1 MTEFKTGDRVRGF
14 YRLSSPE
21 VGEPN
26 FREGV
31 LYDRTKDQFIR
42 PHESIIQGDEGPH
55 DRWYVDTDTLEL
67 VESVDPP
74 ETPRGSV
81 LLEARDL
88 ITGDRNK
95 TYGSPTQNFQDTA
108 DIWDTLL
115 KSKLKEDARI
125 EPGDVARLMIAL
137 KLCRMVAQPKRD
149 NWTDIAG
156 YAGCGYEVEAETGK
170 IQE

>member
-1 MTEFKTGDRVRGF
+1 VTEFKTGDRVQGKSGF
-14 YRLSSPE
+14 GMYQIGTLKDRPKDLYIREDESLLSDDDGRL
-21 VGEPN
+21 
-26 FREGV
+26 
-31 LYDRTKDQFIR
+31 
-42 PHESIIQGDEGPH
+42 
-55 DRWYVDTDTLEL
+55 WYVLTDSLEPL
-67 VESVDPP
+67 DPP
-74 ETPRGSV
+74 EPEETPRGSV